1 MSPCCIPSTA
11 LRTADTLG
19 KNLVL
24 ARGSLQPAGRGRDK
38 QVISKISS
46 APPCGPPK
54 PCELLTNFTFLRDVC
69 HLGTVHSRK
78 ASWRRRRLR
87 GAGGSLSSPP
97 GYAAA
102 SRRSVSS
109 VGSPGTFPFSSLS
122 QGAQSLP
129 TSLCWF
135 SRQQN
140 GGEIVTDPSGLF
152 RGSSEI
158 TDVALLCVLSRA
170 IRASTA
176 GACTPGPAPRPY
188 ARRPGPPPR
197 P

>member
-38 QVISKISS
+38 QVISKISF

-78 ASWRRRRLR
+78 ASWRRRRRLR
-87 GAGGSLSSPP
+87 GAGGIPQFPSWICRCIEEKRPLSRVSRYLSILLSLS
-97 GYAAA
+97 GD
-102 SRRSVSS
+102 SV
-109 VGSPGTFPFSSLS
+109 PAHKP
-122 QGAQSLP
+122 
-129 TSLCWF
+129 
-135 SRQQN
+135 
-140 GGEIVTDPSGLF
+140 
-152 RGSSEI
+152 
-158 TDVALLCVLSRA
+158 LLVLS
-170 IRASTA
+170 
-176 GACTPGPAPRPY
+176 PAEW
-188 ARRPGPPPR
+188 RRDR
-197 P
+197 D